1 MSKDQDPVCTDPPRD
16 TPAARKR
23 ASQRDWWQREG
34 KHRRSARQ
42 ANTTADERDDVP
54 GEVEQISRHPEYV
67 SEDNSYAEPSYESF
81 IRAIVRD
88 EMSNKK
94 PMSQTNILLM
104 AAASALAEIRIRLG
118 LFWAMSGPLQVKS
131 PCHLRLH
138 LLLRHRHHLL
148 HRRRHNF
155 VDSLIKWS
163 VNLFSSRFSS
173 NDHRVSSI
181 QRVNKKHQHT
191 VFTTSKGRLVSG
203 FHILME

>member
-1 MSKDQDPVCTDPPRD
+1 MSKDQDPVCADPPRD

-88 EMSNKK
+88 EMDNKK
-94 PMSQTNILLM
+94 APMSQTNILLM
-104 AAASALAEIRIRLG
+104 AAASALG
-118 LFWAMSGPLQVKS
+118 LRFKDQMGSFFSNVGTPSGQVAVPSTPAPVAAPS
-131 PCHLRLH
+131 PPPAP
-138 LLLRHRHHLL
+138 
-148 HRRRHNF
+148 
-155 VDSLIKWS
+155 SPPS
-163 VNLFSSRFSS
+163 
-173 NDHRVSSI
+173 
-181 QRVNKKHQHT
+181 
-191 VFTTSKGRLVSG
+191 
-203 FHILME
+203 